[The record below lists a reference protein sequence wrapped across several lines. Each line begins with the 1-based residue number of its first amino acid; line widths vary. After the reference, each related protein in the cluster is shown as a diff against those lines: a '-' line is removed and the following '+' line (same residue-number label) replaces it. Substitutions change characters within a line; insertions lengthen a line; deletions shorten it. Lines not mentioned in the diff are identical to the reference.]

1 MLTTPEAKNYW
12 HWITD
17 GLQKIKVLEEAGFQ
31 IGAFDWILVNL
42 ETNNFQRPSLELMGV
57 PMDRVVNTNAH
68 PHLRVEHLTAPSWS
82 EQSGVYDADDLNW
95 LRSRLLK
102 RTVHGGKAFPK
113 RILISRE
120 SAVYRR
126 LLNEKELLEELRSA
140 DFEPI
145 SLEQLSFEDQITL
158 FHNAEA
164 VIAPHGAGLTNILF
178 CQPGTRV
185 VEIVN
190 PQFAHQMF
198 YYMASVSG
206 LDYRY
211 STASSSGHR
220 EPQKQHLTADV
231 KTIGKLVRQW
241 GLQ

>member
-1 MLTTPEAKNYW
+1 MLTTPEAKNYC

-31 IGAFDWILVNL
+31 ISSFDWILVNL

-57 PMDRVVNTNAH
+57 PMERVVNTNAH
-68 PHLRVEHLTAPSWS
+68 PHLIVEHLTAPSWS
-82 EQSGVYDADDLNW
+82 EQSGVYDAEDLNW

-102 RTVHGGKAFPK
+102 RTVRGGKAFPK

-140 DFEPI
+140 DFQPI

-178 CQPGTRV
+178 CQPGTRII
-185 VEIVN
+185 EIVN
-190 PQFAHQMF
+190 PQFAHQMY

-211 STASSSGHR
+211 SIASPSGHR
-220 EPQKQHLTADV
+220 EAQRQHLTANV
-231 KTIGKLVRQW
+231 QTIGRIVRQW
-241 GLQ
+241 SLQ